1 MILKFKKKWVK
12 DMYTGCQWNKNL
24 KPKVQ
29 DLDNSYW
36 KKIVQN
42 KYFKKQQLIQYFVY
56 RAFQLKNH

>member
-1 MILKFKKKWVK
+1 
-12 DMYTGCQWNKNL
+12 MYTGCQWNKNL